1 VFGDHYLVPILH
13 QYSCSGAKLA
23 ANGKTASVKRAGE
36 KSYGQEICLKIKKK
50 KKKSMTGVLY
60 FNNFS

>member
-50 KKKSMTGVLY
+50 KKKA
-60 FNNFS
+60 